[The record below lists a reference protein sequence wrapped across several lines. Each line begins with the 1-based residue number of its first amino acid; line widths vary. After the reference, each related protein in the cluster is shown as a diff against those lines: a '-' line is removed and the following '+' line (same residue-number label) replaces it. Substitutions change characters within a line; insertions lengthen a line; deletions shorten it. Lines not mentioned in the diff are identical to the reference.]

1 MSPPR
6 AGQRRPTKR
15 PLQHQADIISEPIEW
30 PLASHDPTTSTTAG
44 GTFLASC
51 CLPRYLD
58 TSSLIHLLRDA
69 SRHSDQRRVQWP
81 SRALH
86 DTDHTTLFTSRRTHR
101 GRQSPAL
108 SASVVRHSSYD
119 SGLKQR
125 QETRVLAKTH
135 DPSQEQPHS
144 AHRLVPI
151 EYLSIKE
158 KREKGPARQKTARG
172 TWQLPRPQWDNPQ
185 VTAPRQKNNSIGSST
200 HTRAVRDQR
209 KSSLP
214 PPPPFSPVTAAS
226 PLILY

>member
-1 MSPPR
+1 MLNPVCSALCPPR
-6 AGQRRPTKR
+6 PGIRLEPSPRRPAKTNQTPSTAPGRHHLGAYRVAARQPR
-15 PLQHQADIISEPIEW
+15 PHHVDHSRRYLPGLLL
-30 PLASHDPTTSTTAG
+30 LASVLGH
-44 GTFLASC
+44 FV
-51 CLPRYLD
+51 
-58 TSSLIHLLRDA
+58 LIHLLRDA

-86 DTDHTTLFTSRRTHR
+86 DTDHTTLFTSRRAHR

-185 VTAPRQKNNSIGSST
+185 VTAPRQK
-200 HTRAVRDQR
+200 
-209 KSSLP
+209 K
-214 PPPPFSPVTAAS
+214 
-226 PLILY
+226 